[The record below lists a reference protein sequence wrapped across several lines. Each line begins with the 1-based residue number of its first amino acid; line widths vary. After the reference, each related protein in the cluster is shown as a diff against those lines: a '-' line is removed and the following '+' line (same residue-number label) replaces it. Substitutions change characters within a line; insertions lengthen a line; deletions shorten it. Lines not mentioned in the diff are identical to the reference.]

1 MGAGHR
7 QAVISDTISV
17 TLLVL
22 DNFHK
27 TEIYFLG
34 GGSAPGIVIDKNLV
48 VGLIDD
54 LIFDTL
60 RGPIRMQSGG
70 LISAHPPQYQPSL
83 TGEFYYQTIH

>member
-48 VGLIDD
+48 VGLID
-54 LIFDTL
+54 
-60 RGPIRMQSGG
+60 
-70 LISAHPPQYQPSL
+70 
-83 TGEFYYQTIH
+83 